1 MFQNQAHSI
10 IHLIQAVRQSKTF
23 TAGISWYLL
32 FLHIF
37 AFKAKTYKGDDMIY
51 EIRLKARQKQA
62 QCSAILF
69 LSFMVTVLTVVTANL
84 MPVVYVSAIKPVV
97 SVNKII
103 PVVLSLVFL
112 SFSVV
117 MYLALSMGIDRF
129 MLKRAENIIAGA
141 GDIFCYFAP
150 KKLLSMCGFYLSL
163 FLRKGA
169 VSLIL
174 AMPFTVCCGIF
185 VSMCN
190 KGFSAAVCGV
200 FGVFTVIFFLLF
212 IVTAHQVGDTYF
224 LAKYKYIK
232 GDYLNMKQLFAISQ
246 EAMTPKIKRL
256 RQMKL
261 SFAGWFAL
269 CILILP
275 VPYVWSY
282 YRQCKACFAAEI

>member
-1 MFQNQAHSI
+1 
-10 IHLIQAVRQSKTF
+10 
-23 TAGISWYLL
+23 
-32 FLHIF
+32 LHIF
-37 AFKAKTYKGDDMIY
+37 ALKEKTSKGDYMIY

-141 GDIFCYFAP
+141 GDIFYYFAP
-150 KKLLSMCGFYLSL
+150 KRLLSMCGFYISVYV
-163 FLRKGA
+163 RKGA
-169 VSLIL
+169 VSLLLAVPFSGCGAIFIL
-174 AMPFTVCCGIF
+174 
-185 VSMCN
+185 MCN
-190 KGFSAAVCGV
+190 KGFSAAVCGA
-200 FGVFTVIFFLLF
+200 FGAFTVIFFLLF
-212 IVTAHQVGDTYF
+212 IVTLHQVGDTYF

-232 GDYLNMKQLFAISQ
+232 GDYLNMKQLFALSQ
-246 EAMTPKIKRL
+246 EAMLPQIKRL
-256 RQMKL
+256 RQMKH
-261 SFAGWFAL
+261 SFIGWFAL
-269 CILILP
+269 CILVLP
-275 VPYVWSY
+275 IPYVWSY
-282 YRQCKACFAAEI
+282 YRQCKACFAAESI